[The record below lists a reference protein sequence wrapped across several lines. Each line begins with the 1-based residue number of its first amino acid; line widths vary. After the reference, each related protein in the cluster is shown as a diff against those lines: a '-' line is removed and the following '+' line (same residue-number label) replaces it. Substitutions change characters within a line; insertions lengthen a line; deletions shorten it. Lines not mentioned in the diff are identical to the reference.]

1 MKTIEIRF
9 VCMGGVHATI
19 FKEKLQSLM
28 KYNERFIIKM
38 CSPQD
43 VIPCDLIVLL
53 PMLAYRK
60 KDLEKFVRKNEYII
74 PLDHYIYSSLQP
86 DLFLSNLEILVDDI
100 LHSALT

>member
-28 KYNERFIIKM
+28 KDKERCIIKM

-60 KDLEKFVRKNEYII
+60 KDLEKFVRKNIMRKNILKSMSFLEE
-74 PLDHYIYSSLQP
+74 SS
-86 DLFLSNLEILVDDI
+86 FIW
-100 LHSALT
+100 

>member
-1 MKTIEIRF
+1 
-9 VCMGGVHATI
+9 
-19 FKEKLQSLM
+19 
-28 KYNERFIIKM
+28 
-38 CSPQD
+38 
-43 VIPCDLIVLL
+43 
-53 PMLAYRK
+53 MLAYRK

>member
-1 MKTIEIRF
+1 MKQIYDKDGIVDDYVLFYLRALKRLEIQLII
-9 VCMGGVHATI
+9 VCNGILSQNG
-19 FKEKLQSLM
+19 
-28 KYNERFIIKM
+28 
-38 CSPQD
+38 
-43 VIPCDLIVLL
+43 
-53 PMLAYRK
+53 K